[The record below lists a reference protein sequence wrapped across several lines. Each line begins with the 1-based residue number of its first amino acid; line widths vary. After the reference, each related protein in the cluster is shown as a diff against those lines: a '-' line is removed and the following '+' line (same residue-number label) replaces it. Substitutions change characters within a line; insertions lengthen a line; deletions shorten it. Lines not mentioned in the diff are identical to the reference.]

1 MPNTRPLKVF
11 LCHASADKSAVREL
25 YQRLKGE
32 DWIDPWLDVARIL
45 PGQHWTSVIRQS
57 LANADSVIIL
67 ISNNSINREGFV
79 QRELNYA
86 WELSLEKPRNVIY
99 LIPLRLEECDVPYD
113 LRERQ
118 WADYF
123 GEKQE
128 ETYLALLQSLKLRHE
143 QKVRLEA
150 EEQKQRDTLRE
161 KADREAEEKAGREN
175 AEKVARERAERD
187 AAEKADREAAEKAAR
202 EKAVREAK
210 EKAERENAEKVVREK
225 ADREAKEK
233 VEHATA
239 EKLALEN
246 AERENTEKAAREKAA
261 REAKEKAERAAAE
274 KLALENTERENA
286 EKVAREKAAREKRER
301 EAKRKI
307 TRESKPAP
315 VNLRLL
321 GIGGIILFACIL
333 GGFGLNYL
341 INHLPVATSFPKVT
355 LTPNPPTAT
364 SVPFT
369 ATHQPTQTPIP
380 TPTLGTMIG
389 SDGMKLLYVPA
400 GEFKMGSTDADS
412 LAQSDEKPQ
421 HPVTLKAFWIDQT
434 EVTNKQYA
442 ACVSGGGCTPPSA
455 PVIKAILNLTNSL
468 SSTWIGIKRKPIV
481 IMPVANYPLKPN
493 GKKPPVGT
501 ILHRKNIY
509 ILGAMI
515 STAQL

>member
-233 VEHATA
+233 VEHAT
-239 EKLALEN
+239 
-246 AERENTEKAAREKAA
+246 
-261 REAKEKAERAAAE
+261 AE